1 MFQIQISYCL
11 IAAPAV
17 AADDSFPNASSKVK
31 ILQAKDRTVGHYGN
45 EIAATHHYIDGNF

>member
-17 AADDSFPNASSKVK
+17 AADDSFPNDSSKVK
-31 ILQAKDRTVGHYGN
+31 ILQANNRTVGHYGN

>member
-11 IAAPAV
+11 IATPAV
-17 AADDSFPNASSKVK
+17 APDDSCPNASSKVK